1 MKRVLLP
8 ALLFAVPILSH
19 AGTEAEERLEALG
32 LLIKHSETVAC
43 DTTFRGHKSAR
54 ELLKN
59 VHTIERDEEIGS
71 ATYYILWGGDMGC
84 NRGAGTS
91 SWFVSEVGRHS
102 DSRPFMVRTN
112 HAFGERFA
120 SEVNPRFIRELQR
133 TGDRQFVVVS
143 SELAGNDANNF
154 PSSRYRYTLE
164 MQQGVWQVV
173 DKKFLGRN
181 EY

>member
-1 MKRVLLP
+1 MTHILLP
-8 ALLFAVPILSH
+8 ALLLVASGLSH

-32 LLIKHSETVAC
+32 VLIEHSETVAC
-43 DTTFRGHKSAR
+43 DTTFIGHKSAR
-54 ELLKN
+54 ELLRN
-59 VHTIERDEEIGS
+59 VHAMERDEEIGS

-112 HAFGERFA
+112 HVFGEQFA
-120 SEVNPRFIRELQR
+120 SEVNPRFIRELKK
-133 TGDRQFVVVS
+133 TGDRQFVVIS
-143 SELAGNDANNF
+143 SEHAESDANNF
-154 PSSRYRYTLE
+154 PSKRYRYTLE
-164 MQQGVWQVV
+164 MRQGVWQVV
-173 DKKFLGRN
+173 DRKFLGRN